1 MSSCTQ
7 VGIALR
13 LGCIPN
19 LPLLVHKGCTVRAA
33 ISAKNYKPPAVSGHV
48 GERLDDKA
56 LPGQL
61 AYLRAEDPKPGVP
74 CASKRPLEEGT
85 PIAGYHQGVLGG
97 CGRWRRIGGGREI
110 ASLDCAFNDIVTLA

>member
-1 MSSCTQ
+1 LHSSWNSFET
-7 VGIALR
+7 GLHTELALACSQ
-13 LGCIPN
+13 GMHCPCC
-19 LPLLVHKGCTVRAA
+19 H
-33 ISAKNYKPPAVSGHV
+33 ISKNYKPPAVSGHV